1 MTSTKG
7 LHMLKFN
14 KISTKIKF
22 IGALLILL
30 VALVISTTIY
40 LNQQN
45 IKDALVINIAGK
57 QRMLTQKIAKNVF
70 YIHHYSV
77 NDFKELD
84 EACNTFIEGLDTLKF
99 GDSIKKIDPFH
110 THEIATQLSKIDTLW
125 HTFYHDVQEFK
136 TIKTTQAQEEE
147 ALEKIVELIYA
158 QNVTLLQNVDT
169 LVTLYTNYSEE
180 KTNFIKNFQYS
191 AGGVL
196 FLLFLYSMMQL
207 KSIEAHVDSFMQY
220 SKMLV
225 DNENISNLTPIQL
238 RAESES
244 EILEVSDT
252 INCFINKINSAV
264 EFSNEALLQSQKASS
279 KLEELTD
286 EFDTIL
292 AELQDNASASKHL
305 TNSEDMVI
313 ESTEV
318 LINSTK
324 KLTNLKEELDKLIK
338 SCQGIQ

>member
-7 LHMLKFN
+7 LPMLKFN

-30 VALVISTTIY
+30 IASVIGTTIY

-70 YIHHYSV
+70 YLYHYSLD
-77 NDFKELD
+77 DFKELD
-84 EACNTFIEGLDTLKF
+84 TACDTFIDGLNTLKF
-99 GDSIKKIDPFH
+99 GDTIKKIDPFH
-110 THEIATQLSKIDTLW
+110 THEIAAQLSKVDTLW
-125 HTFYHDVQEFK
+125 HKFYEDVKNFK
-136 TIKTTQAQEEE
+136 NLETSQTQDKER
-147 ALEKIVELIYA
+147 LEQIVSSINT
-158 QNVTLLQNVDT
+158 QNTTLLHNVDV

-191 AGGVL
+191 AGVVL
-196 FLLFLYSMMQL
+196 FLLFLYSMIQL

-225 DNENISNLTPIQL
+225 DNEDIANLTPIQL
-238 RAESES
+238 EAESES
-244 EILEVSDT
+244 EIVQVSDT

-264 EFSNEALLQSQKASS
+264 ECSNEALLQSQKASL

-292 AELQDNASASKHL
+292 AELKDNASASRHL

-324 KLTNLKEELDKLIK
+324 KLINLKEELDKLIK
-338 SCQGIQ
+338 SCQDLK

>member
-1 MTSTKG
+1 M
-7 LHMLKFN
+7 MKFN

-30 VALVISTTIY
+30 IASVIGTTIY
-40 LNQQN
+40 LNHHN

-57 QRMLTQKIAKNVF
+57 QRMLTQQIAKNVF
-70 YIHHYSV
+70 YIYHHSSGDYT
-77 NDFKELD
+77 ELD
-84 EACNTFIEGLDTLKF
+84 AACNTFIEGLNTLKF
-99 GDSIKKIDPFH
+99 GDVAKKIAPFH
-110 THEIATQLSKIDTLW
+110 SHEIAVQLSKIDTLW
-125 HTFYHDVQEFK
+125 HQFYNDVQNFK
-136 TIKTTQAQEEE
+136 SLETSQSQDKET
-147 ALEKIVELIYA
+147 LEKIVASIHE
-158 QNVTLLQNVDT
+158 QNAMLLQNVDT